1 MTYSLYTPTDWN
13 KEAELLKKYLS
24 DAIYSKNVLMDIN
37 AIPNNSTAK
46 EILSNFMRIGYLFI
60 NSADNVIPLI
70 KQLSFDE
77 WKATT
82 NKK

>member
-24 DAIYSKNVLMDIN
+24 DAIYSKNILMDIN

-46 EILSNFMRIGYLFI
+46 EILSNFMRTGYLFI
-60 NSADNVIPLI
+60 NSADNVIPLS
-70 KQLSFDE
+70 Q
-77 WKATT
+77 
-82 NKK
+82 

>member
-13 KEAELLKKYLS
+13 KESELLKKYLS
-24 DAIYSKNVLMDIN
+24 DAINSKNYLMDIN

-46 EILSNFMRIGYLFI
+46 EILSNFMRTGYLFI